1 MDFLLPISHR
11 YAILWLTVHPGR
23 FPGRRPFLRLNVAGG
38 EASDNL
44 LLMVAPEATNSY
56 IYMSLVT
63 KQTDPMKTLYLFL
76 SLLFLPVCANGQSD
90 KPYRPWK
97 FGAMVGRPVAGKIYD
112 DSKMR
117 SASGL
122 VLGLDFAYFFE
133 KKDFG
138 PSMHFQP
145 NFNTF
150 KKTETVGS
158 RDNQYYVA
166 SRWKWEAIHL
176 PVSFR
181 YTFSTGIVKPFV
193 EFGLNFRFRTALFF
207 RNSGHVCGVVSCFS
221 AGGGQSLQNVANKDK
236 LGILAGAGVEVDA
249 GKVTIPI
256 SIRLVESILQPK
268 DSDDQGPTPTY
279 SNLRTKLIQVTTGV
293 VF

>member
-1 MDFLLPISHR
+1 
-11 YAILWLTVHPGR
+11 
-23 FPGRRPFLRLNVAGG
+23 
-38 EASDNL
+38 
-44 LLMVAPEATNSY
+44 
-56 IYMSLVT
+56 
-63 KQTDPMKTLYLFL
+63 MKTLYLFL
-76 SLLFLPVCANGQSD
+76 CLFLFHARANGQSD
-90 KPYRPWK
+90 TPIRPWR

-112 DSKMR
+112 SNKMK

-122 VLGLDFAYFFE
+122 VVGLDFAYYFE

-145 NFNTF
+145 SFNTF
-150 KKTETVGS
+150 KKTETAGNKS
-158 RDNQYYVA
+158 SQYYVA

-181 YTFSTGIVKPFV
+181 YTFSTGLIKPYV

-207 RNSGHVCGVVSCFS
+207 RNSGHICGIASCFS

-256 SIRLVESILQPK
+256 SIRLVDSILQPK
-268 DSDDQGPTPTY
+268 NSDDQGPTPTY

-293 VF
+293 AF

>member
-1 MDFLLPISHR
+1 
-11 YAILWLTVHPGR
+11 
-23 FPGRRPFLRLNVAGG
+23 
-38 EASDNL
+38 
-44 LLMVAPEATNSY
+44 
-56 IYMSLVT
+56 
-63 KQTDPMKTLYLFL
+63 MKTLYLFL
-76 SLLFLPVCANGQSD
+76 CLIFFHVHAEGQSD

-97 FGAMVGRPVAGKIYD
+97 FGVMVGRPVAGKIYD
-112 DSKMR
+112 NNKMTW
-117 SASGL
+117 ASGL
-122 VLGLDFAYFFE
+122 AVGLDLGYHFE

-145 NFNTF
+145 GFNTF
-150 KKTETVGS
+150 KITETVGS

-181 YTFSTGIVKPFV
+181 YTFSAGIVKPFV
-193 EFGLNFRFRTALFF
+193 EFGVNFRFRTALFF
-207 RNSGHVCGVVSCFS
+207 RNSGHICGVVSCFS

-256 SIRLVESILQPK
+256 SIRLVDSILQPK
-268 DSDDQGPTPTY
+268 NNDDQGPTPTY
-279 SNLRTKLIQVTTGV
+279 SNLRTKLIQVTAGFTL
-293 VF
+293 